1 MEFADRLKMLR
12 KERGISQEQ
21 LCADLNL
28 GKSTI
33 FSYEAEGRQPN
44 FKTLVSLAEYFYV
57 SVDFL
62 LGVTDVRDRYTD
74 VERAILSD
82 ETGRAFLDYLRSRPD
97 DDKRK
102 LKQFIEYLTKVLD

>member
-1 MEFADRLKMLR
+1 MCRW
-12 KERGISQEQ
+12 IS
-21 LCADLNL
+21 
-28 GKSTI
+28 
-33 FSYEAEGRQPN
+33 
-44 FKTLVSLAEYFYV
+44 
-57 SVDFL
+57 L

-102 LKQFIEYLTKVLD
+102 LKQFIEYLARVLD

>member
-33 FSYEAEGRQPN
+33 SSYEAEGE
-44 FKTLVSLAEYFYV
+44 TAEF
-57 SVDFL
+57 
-62 LGVTDVRDRYTD
+62 
-74 VERAILSD
+74 
-82 ETGRAFLDYLRSRPD
+82 
-97 DDKRK
+97 
-102 LKQFIEYLTKVLD
+102 